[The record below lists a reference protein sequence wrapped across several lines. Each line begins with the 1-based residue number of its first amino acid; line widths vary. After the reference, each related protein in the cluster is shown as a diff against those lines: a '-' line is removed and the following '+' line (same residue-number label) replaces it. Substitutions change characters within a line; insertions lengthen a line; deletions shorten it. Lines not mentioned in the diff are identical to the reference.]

1 MAADTAV
8 SLLMEGTASDFI
20 AQGQQY
26 WPLDPLFFAESLP
39 IDIGMTRLGGF
50 FERHGLAMAGKRNP
64 WGNPSGGS
72 GGGDDGGAGSGDGGN
87 DTPAGG
93 GDDAP
98 PPRGPRNP
106 WLPGGGSGTDRGR
119 RSANI
124 EDIFKSRG
132 PEGPRRGSG
141 GPGGPNFRIPQ
152 RPGGGSWFP
161 IAMVAILGVWLVAT
175 SLHFIQPREQG
186 VVTWLGGKYSRTL
199 NPGTEWTAPWPI
211 QTVKVENVSE
221 IRRDTI
227 GDGTENL
234 ILTGDQNLVD
244 LSYLVRWNIK
254 DMVLYE
260 FQLADPQETL
270 REAAESAMRAAIAE
284 TDLDTVLSGAGREQV
299 ETRVRSR
306 MQALLDSYGAGIAVQ
321 GVEIARTEAPQQ
333 VIEAFNDVLAARQD
347 AERNLNE
354 ARRYEQQLL
363 AQAQGSAA
371 EFNEIYSQYRLAPEV
386 TRRRLYYET
395 MEGVLRDTDKTI
407 IEADG
412 VTPYLPL
419 PEVRR
424 RAQPSQGPSLTV
436 GNGQQGGQ

>member
-1 MAADTAV
+1 
-8 SLLMEGTASDFI
+8 
-20 AQGQQY
+20 
-26 WPLDPLFFAESLP
+26 
-39 IDIGMTRLGGF
+39 MTRLGGF
-50 FERHGLAMAGKRNP
+50 FERYGLAMAGKRNP
-64 WGNPSGGS
+64 WGKSPG
-72 GGGDDGGAGSGDGGN
+72 GSGDGDNGGN
-87 DTPAGG
+87 DGG
-93 GDDAP
+93 EDTSSGSDDSP

-106 WLPGGGSGTDRGR
+106 WLPGGGTSDRGR

-124 EDIFKSRG
+124 EDIFRNRG
-132 PEGPRRGSG
+132 PEGPRRRG
-141 GPGGPNFRIPQ
+141 GGGGLGGPNFRLPQ

-161 IAMVAILGVWLVAT
+161 IALAAIAGVWILAT

-199 NPGTEWTAPWPI
+199 NPGTEWTMPWPI
-211 QTVKVENVSE
+211 QNVTVENVSE

-227 GDGTENL
+227 GDGAENL

-254 DMVLYE
+254 DLVQYK
-260 FQLADPQETL
+260 FQLADPQDTL

-284 TDLDTVLSGAGREQV
+284 TELDTVLSGAGREQV

-306 MQALLDSYGAGIAVQ
+306 MQTLLDSYGAGIAVQ

-424 RAQPSQGPSLTV
+424 RSQQNQAPSVTV
-436 GNGQQGGQ
+436 TPGQQGGQ